1 MEFNSI
7 FYVYIAKEIESIFSN
22 ANEFLNSMSKSIG
35 LSGFLDINNITGELV
50 TKTLPGLGLL
60 KLTDYLKIPDTLN
73 PTEIL
78 SKVCSFCV

>member
-1 MEFNSI
+1 MRNLTI
-7 FYVYIAKEIESIFSN
+7 FSLIAKEIESIFSN

-35 LSGFLDINNITGELV
+35 LTGFLDINNVTGELV

-60 KLTDYLKIPDTLN
+60 KLTDYLKIPDTLS

-78 SKVCSFCV
+78 SKVC